1 MEGAMVD
8 FTLTEEQEELRRLAR
23 EFAQQEIAPVAM
35 QHDKTGEFPW
45 PIYRQ
50 AYNVG
55 LLNPSVPTAYGG
67 GGLSALECCIVVE
80 ELGAACAGITTSI
93 MVNDLALMPI
103 LVGGSE
109 EQKRTFLTPFCSS
122 FNLGA
127 FCLTEPGAGSDVAS
141 MSTTARRDGDS
152 YILNGTKTFI
162 TNGSVATLY
171 TVFATRDK
179 RLHHKGIS
187 GFIVPADTPGVSHGK
202 KFDKMGQRASDT
214 AEVIFDDV
222 RVPRANLLG
231 DEDEGF
237 KIAMVTL
244 DRTRPMIAAMS
255 VGLARAA
262 MEAAVQYAKERATF
276 GTPIGQHQA
285 VQLLLADMA
294 KDIEAARLLTW
305 QCAWLIDQGQRAS
318 KESSYAKCFAT
329 DVAMRVT
336 TDAVQIFGGYGYM
349 RDLPL
354 EKYMR
359 DAKLMQIYEGTNQ
372 IQRIVIARHLL
383 GDA

>member
-1 MEGAMVD
+1 MVD
-8 FTLTEEQEELRRLAR
+8 FALSESQEELRRVAR
-23 EFAQQEIAPVAM
+23 EFAQKEIAPVAM
-35 QHDKTGEFPW
+35 HYDQTGEFPW
-45 PIYRQ
+45 DIYRQ
-50 AYNVG
+50 AHEVG
-55 LLNPSVPTAYGG
+55 LANPSVPVAYGG
-67 GGLSALECCIVVE
+67 GGLSALECCIIVE

-93 MVNDLALMPI
+93 MVNDLAVMPI
-103 LVGGSE
+103 LVSGSE
-109 EQKRTFLTPFCSS
+109 EQKRAFLTPFCTS
-122 FNLGA
+122 FNMGA

-141 MSTTARRDGDS
+141 MSTTAKPDGDG
-152 YILNGTKTFI
+152 YIVNGTKTFI
-162 TNGSVATLY
+162 TNGSVASLY
-171 TVFATRDK
+171 TVFATRDTSL
-179 RLHHKGIS
+179 RHRGIA

-222 RVPRANLLG
+222 HLPRANLLG
-231 DEDEGF
+231 REDEGF

-262 MEAAVQYAKERATF
+262 MEAAIEYAKGRETF
-276 GTPIGQHQA
+276 GVPIGQHQA
-285 VQLLLADMA
+285 IQLLLADMA

-305 QCAWLIDQGQRAS
+305 QCAWLIDQGQPAT
-318 KESSYAKCFAT
+318 KESSFAKCFAT

-349 RDLPL
+349 KDLPL

-372 IQRIVIARHLL
+372 IQRLVIARHLL
-383 GDA
+383 GMA

>member
-1 MEGAMVD
+1 MVE
-8 FTLTEEQEELRRLAR
+8 FALTEQQEEMRRVAR
-23 EFAQQEIAPVAM
+23 EFAQHEIAPVAM
-35 QHDKTGEFPW
+35 EYDKTGEFPW
-45 PIYRQ
+45 ETYRK
-50 AYNVG
+50 AYDIG
-55 LLNPSVPTAYGG
+55 LVNSTVPAEYGG
-67 GGLSALECCIVVE
+67 GGLSAIECCLIIE

-93 MVNDLALMPI
+93 MVNDLGLTPI

-109 EQKRTFLTPFCSS
+109 EQKRAFLMPFCSS
-122 FNLGA
+122 FHLAA
-127 FCLTEPGAGSDVAS
+127 FCLTEPGAGSDVAA
-141 MSTTARRDGDS
+141 MSTTAKRDGDA
-152 YILNGTKTFI
+152 YVLNGTKTFI

-171 TVFATRDK
+171 TVFATYDRSL
-179 RLHHKGIS
+179 RHGGIA
-187 GFIVPADTPGVSHGK
+187 GFVVPADAPGISRGK

-214 AEVIFDDV
+214 AEVVFEEV
-222 RVPRANLLG
+222 RVPRAQLLG
-231 DEDEGF
+231 REDEGF

-262 MEAAVQYAKERATF
+262 MEAAIQYAKDRQTF
-276 GTPIGQHQA
+276 GVPIGHHQA

-305 QCAWLIDQGQRAS
+305 QCAWLIDRGQRAT
-318 KESSYAKCFAT
+318 KESSFAKCFAT

-383 GDA
+383 GLA

>member
-1 MEGAMVD
+1 MVD
-8 FTLTEEQEELRRLAR
+8 FALTEAQEELRRVAR
-23 EFAQQEIAPVAM
+23 EFAQKEIAPAAM
-35 QHDKTGEFPW
+35 HYDKTGEFPW
-45 PIYRQ
+45 EVYRQ
-50 AYNVG
+50 AYDVG
-55 LLNPSVPTAYGG
+55 LLNASVPTTYGG
-67 GGLSALECCIVVE
+67 GGLSAFECCLIVE
-80 ELGAACAGITTSI
+80 ELGAACAGITTSV

-109 EQKRTFLTPFCSS
+109 AQQRDFLTPFCAS

-141 MSTTARRDGDS
+141 MSTTARLDGDS

-162 TNGSVATLY
+162 TNGSVASLY
-171 TVFATRDK
+171 TVFATRNK
-179 RLHHKGIS
+179 SLRHKGIS
-187 GFIVPADTPGVSHGK
+187 GFIVPADTGGVSHGK

-214 AEVIFDDV
+214 AEVIFEEV

-231 DEDEGF
+231 REEDGF

-262 MEAAVQYAKERATF
+262 MDAAIHYAKDRRTF
-276 GTPIGQHQA
+276 GTPIGHHQA

-305 QCAWLIDQGQRAS
+305 QCAWLIDQGQRAT
-318 KESSYAKCFAT
+318 KESSFAKCFAT

-336 TDAVQIFGGYGYM
+336 TDAVQVFGGYGYM
-349 RDLPL
+349 KDLPL

-383 GDA
+383 GMA

>member
-1 MEGAMVD
+1 MVD
-8 FTLTEEQEELRRLAR
+8 FALTEEQQELRRLAR

-35 QHDKTGEFPW
+35 HYDKAGEFPW
-45 PIYRQ
+45 EVYRK
-50 AYNVG
+50 AYDIG
-55 LLNPSVPTAYGG
+55 LLNPSVPTAYAG
-67 GGLSALECCIVVE
+67 GGLGALECCLIVE
-80 ELGAACAGITTSI
+80 ELGAACAGIATSI

-109 EQKRTFLTPFCSS
+109 AQKQTFLTPFCSS
-122 FNLGA
+122 FNMGA

-141 MSTTARRDGDS
+141 MSTTARLDGDS
-152 YILNGTKTFI
+152 YTLNGTKTFI
-162 TNGSVATLY
+162 TNGSVASLY

-179 RLHHKGIS
+179 RLSHQGIS
-187 GFIVPADTPGVSHGK
+187 GFIVPADTSGVSHGK

-214 AEVIFDDV
+214 AEVIFSDV
-222 RVPRANLLG
+222 RVPRANMLG
-231 DEDEGF
+231 REDEGF

-262 MEAAVQYAKERATF
+262 MEASIHYAKERQTF
-276 GTPIGQHQA
+276 GLPIGQHQA

-305 QCAWLIDQGQRAS
+305 QCAWLIDQGQRAT
-318 KESSYAKCFAT
+318 KESSFAKCFAA

-349 RDLPL
+349 KDLPL

-372 IQRIVIARHLL
+372 IQRIVIARLLL
-383 GDA
+383 GNA

>member
-1 MEGAMVD
+1 MVD
-8 FTLTEEQEELRRLAR
+8 FALSEPQEELRRVAR
-23 EFAQQEIAPVAM
+23 EFAQKEIVPMAM
-35 QHDKTGEFPW
+35 RYDQSGEFPW
-45 PIYRQ
+45 EIYRK
-50 AYNVG
+50 AYDIG
-55 LLNPSVPTAYGG
+55 LVNPSVPAAYGG
-67 GGLSALECCIVVE
+67 GGLSALECCLIVE

-103 LVGGSE
+103 LVDGSE
-109 EQKRTFLTPFCSS
+109 EQKHTFLTPFCSS
-122 FNLGA
+122 FSLGA

-141 MSTTARRDGDS
+141 MSTTARLDGDS
-152 YILNGTKTFI
+152 YILNGAKTFI
-162 TNGSVATLY
+162 TNGSVASLY
-171 TVFATRDK
+171 TVFATRD
-179 RLHHKGIS
+179 RSLGHKGIA

-214 AEVIFDDV
+214 AEVIFDEV
-222 RVPRANLLG
+222 RLPRANLLG
-231 DEDEGF
+231 QEDEGF

-262 MEAAVQYAKERATF
+262 LEAAIQYAKERQTF
-276 GTPIGQHQA
+276 GMPIGHHQA

-305 QCAWLIDQGQRAS
+305 QCAWLIGQGQRAT
-318 KESSYAKCFAT
+318 KESSFAKCFAS
-329 DVAMRVT
+329 DIAMRVT

-349 RDLPL
+349 KDLPL

-383 GDA
+383 GMA

>member
-1 MEGAMVD
+1 MVD
-8 FTLTEEQEELRRLAR
+8 FALTEEQQELRRLAR
-23 EFAQQEIAPVAM
+23 DFAQQEIAPVAL
-35 QHDKTGEFPW
+35 HYDKLGEFPW
-45 PIYRQ
+45 EVYRK
-50 AYNVG
+50 AYDLG

-67 GGLSALECCIVVE
+67 GGLSAFECCLIVE

-109 EQKRTFLTPFCSS
+109 AQKQTFLSPFCAS
-122 FNLGA
+122 FNMGA

-141 MSTTARRDGDS
+141 MSTTARLDGDS
-152 YILNGTKTFI
+152 YILNGSKTFI
-162 TNGSVATLY
+162 TNGSVASLY

-179 RLHHKGIS
+179 GLRHQGIS
-187 GFIVPADTPGVSHGK
+187 GFIVPADTAGLSHGK

-214 AEVIFDDV
+214 AEVIFADV
-222 RVPRANLLG
+222 RVPRANMLG
-231 DEDEGF
+231 REEEGF

-262 MEAAVQYAKERATF
+262 MEAAVQYAKERQSF
-276 GTPIGQHQA
+276 GLPIGQHQA

-294 KDIEAARLLTW
+294 KDLEAARLLTW
-305 QCAWLIDQGQRAS
+305 QCAWLIDQGQRAT
-318 KESSYAKCFAT
+318 KESSMAKCFAA

-349 RDLPL
+349 KDLPL

-372 IQRIVIARHLL
+372 IQRLVIARHLL
-383 GDA
+383 GNA

>member
-1 MEGAMVD
+1 MVD
-8 FTLTEEQEELRRLAR
+8 FALTEEQEELRRVAR
-23 EFAQQEIAPVAM
+23 EFAQNEMAPVAM
-35 QHDKTGEFPW
+35 QYDKTGEFPW
-45 PIYRQ
+45 EIYRK
-50 AYNVG
+50 AYDIGLVNV
-55 LLNPSVPTAYGG
+55 SVPTVYGG
-67 GGLSALECCIVVE
+67 GGLSALECCLIVE
-80 ELGAACAGITTSI
+80 ELGAACAGMTTSI

-103 LVGGSE
+103 LVGGSA
-109 EQKRTFLTPFCSS
+109 EQQRTFLTSFCSS
-122 FNLGA
+122 FNMGA

-141 MSTTARRDGDS
+141 MSTTAKRDGDS

-162 TNGSVATLY
+162 TNGSVASLY
-171 TVFATRDK
+171 TVFATCDK
-179 RLHHKGIS
+179 SLRHKGIA
-187 GFIVPADTPGVSHGK
+187 GFIVPAATPGISHGK

-231 DEDEGF
+231 RDDEGF
-237 KIAMVTL
+237 RIAMVTL

-255 VGLARAA
+255 VGLARTAMDAA
-262 MEAAVQYAKERATF
+262 IQYAKERMTF
-276 GTPIGQHQA
+276 GMPIGHHQA

-305 QCAWLIDQGQRAS
+305 QCAWLIDRGHRAT
-318 KESSYAKCFAT
+318 KESSLAKCFAA
-329 DVAMRVT
+329 DIAMHVT

-349 RDLPL
+349 KDLPL

-372 IQRIVIARHLL
+372 IQRLVIARHLL
-383 GDA
+383 GLA

>member
-1 MEGAMVD
+1 MVD
-8 FTLTEEQEELRRLAR
+8 FALTEEQEELRRVAR
-23 EFAQQEIAPVAM
+23 EFAQNEMAPVAM
-35 QHDKTGEFPW
+35 QYDKAGEFPW
-45 PIYRQ
+45 EIYRK
-50 AYNVG
+50 AYDIG
-55 LLNPSVPTAYGG
+55 LMNASVPTAYGG
-67 GGLSALECCIVVE
+67 GGLSALECCLIIE
-80 ELGAACAGITTSI
+80 ELGAACAGMTTSI
-93 MVNDLALMPI
+93 MVNDLGLMPI

-109 EQKRTFLTPFCSS
+109 EQQHTFLTPFCSS
-122 FNLGA
+122 FNMGA

-141 MSTTARRDGDS
+141 MSTTAKRDGDS

-162 TNGSVATLY
+162 TNGSVASLY

-179 RLHHKGIS
+179 SLRHQGIA
-187 GFIVPADTPGVSHGK
+187 GFIVPAETPGISHGK

-214 AEVIFDDV
+214 AEVVFEDV
-222 RVPRANLLG
+222 RVPRANLLSR
-231 DEDEGF
+231 EDAGF
-237 KIAMVTL
+237 RIAMVTL

-262 MEAAVQYAKERATF
+262 MDAALQYAKERTTF
-276 GTPIGQHQA
+276 GMPIGHHQA

-305 QCAWLIDQGQRAS
+305 QCAWLIDQEHRAT
-318 KESSYAKCFAT
+318 KESSFAKCFAA
-329 DVAMRVT
+329 DIAMRVT

-372 IQRIVIARHLL
+372 IQRLVIARHLL
-383 GDA
+383 GIA

>member
-1 MEGAMVD
+1 MVD
-8 FTLTEEQEELRRLAR
+8 FALSESQEELRRVAR
-23 EFAQQEIAPVAM
+23 EFAQKEIAPVAM
-35 QHDKTGEFPW
+35 RYDQSGEFPW
-45 PIYRQ
+45 EIYRK
-50 AYNVG
+50 AYDIG
-55 LLNPSVPTAYGG
+55 LMNPSVPAAYGG
-67 GGLSALECCIVVE
+67 GGLSAFECCLIVE

-109 EQKRTFLTPFCSS
+109 DQKHAFLTPFCST
-122 FNLGA
+122 FGMGA

-141 MSTTARRDGDS
+141 MSTTARLDGDS

-162 TNGSVATLY
+162 TNGSVARLY
-171 TVFATRDK
+171 TVFATRD
-179 RLHHKGIS
+179 RSLGHKGIA

-214 AEVIFDDV
+214 AEVRFDAV
-222 RVPRANLLG
+222 RLPRGNLLG
-231 DEDEGF
+231 RDDEGF
-237 KIAMVTL
+237 RIAMVTL

-262 MEAAVQYAKERATF
+262 MEAAIQYAKGRQTF
-276 GTPIGQHQA
+276 GSPIGHHQA

-305 QCAWLIDQGQRAS
+305 QCAWLIDQGQRAT
-318 KESSYAKCFAT
+318 KESSFAKCFAT

-349 RDLPL
+349 KDLPL

-372 IQRIVIARHLL
+372 IQRIVIARHVL
-383 GDA
+383 GMA

>member
-1 MEGAMVD
+1 MVE
-8 FTLTEEQEELRRLAR
+8 FALTEQQEEMRRVAR
-23 EFAQQEIAPVAM
+23 EFAQHEIAPVAM
-35 QHDKTGEFPW
+35 EYDKTGEFPW
-45 PIYRQ
+45 ETYRK
-50 AYNVG
+50 AYDIG
-55 LLNPSVPTAYGG
+55 LVNSTVPAEYGG
-67 GGLSALECCIVVE
+67 GGLSALECCLIIE

-93 MVNDLALMPI
+93 MVNDLGLTPI

-109 EQKRTFLTPFCSS
+109 EQKRAFLMPFCSS
-122 FNLGA
+122 FHLAA
-127 FCLTEPGAGSDVAS
+127 FCLTEPGAGSDVAA
-141 MSTTARRDGDS
+141 MSTTAKRDGDA
-152 YILNGTKTFI
+152 YVLNGTKTFI

-171 TVFATRDK
+171 TVFATYDRSL
-179 RLHHKGIS
+179 RHGGIA
-187 GFIVPADTPGVSHGK
+187 GFVVPADAPGISRGK

-214 AEVIFDDV
+214 AEVVFEEV
-222 RVPRANLLG
+222 RVPRAQLLG
-231 DEDEGF
+231 REDEGF

-262 MEAAVQYAKERATF
+262 MEAAIQYAKDRQTF
-276 GTPIGQHQA
+276 GVPIGHHQA

-305 QCAWLIDQGQRAS
+305 QCAWLIDRGQRAT
-318 KESSYAKCFAT
+318 KESSVAKCFAT

-383 GDA
+383 GLA

>member
-1 MEGAMVD
+1 MVD
-8 FTLTEEQEELRRLAR
+8 FALSESQEELRRVAR
-23 EFAQQEIAPVAM
+23 EFAQKEIAPVAM
-35 QHDKTGEFPW
+35 RYDQTGEFPW
-45 PIYRQ
+45 DIYRQ
-50 AYNVG
+50 AHEVG
-55 LLNPSVPTAYGG
+55 LASPSVPTAYGG
-67 GGLSALECCIVVE
+67 GGLSSLECCIVVE

-93 MVNDLALMPI
+93 MVNDLAVMPI

-109 EQKRTFLTPFCSS
+109 EQKRAFLTPFCTR
-122 FNLGA
+122 FNMGA
-127 FCLTEPGAGSDVAS
+127 FCLSEPGAGSDVAS
-141 MSTTARRDGDS
+141 MSTTAKPDGDG

-162 TNGSVATLY
+162 TNGSVASLY
-171 TVFATRDK
+171 TVFATRDTSL
-179 RLHHKGIS
+179 RHRGIA

-222 RVPRANLLG
+222 HLPRANLLG
-231 DEDEGF
+231 REDEGF

-262 MEAAVQYAKERATF
+262 MDAAIEYAKGRQTF
-276 GTPIGQHQA
+276 GVPIGHHQA
-285 VQLLLADMA
+285 IQLLLADMA

-305 QCAWLIDQGQRAS
+305 QCAWLIDQGQRAT
-318 KESSYAKCFAT
+318 KESSFAKCFAT

-349 RDLPL
+349 KDLPL

-372 IQRIVIARHLL
+372 IQRLVMARHLL
-383 GDA
+383 GIA

>member
-1 MEGAMVD
+1 MVE
-8 FTLTEEQEELRRLAR
+8 FALSEQQEELRRVAR
-23 EFAQQEIAPVAM
+23 EFAQKEIAPVAM
-35 QHDKTGEFPW
+35 HYDRTGEFPW
-45 PIYRQ
+45 EVYRK
-50 AYNVG
+50 AYDVG
-55 LLNPSVPTAYGG
+55 LLNPSVPSEYGG
-67 GGLSALECCIVVE
+67 GGLSALECCLIIE

-93 MVNDLALMPI
+93 MVNDLGLMPI

-109 EQKRTFLTPFCSS
+109 EQKRNFLTPFCSS
-122 FNLGA
+122 FHLAA
-127 FCLTEPGAGSDVAS
+127 FCLTEPGAGSDVAA
-141 MSTTARRDGDS
+141 MSTTAKLDGDS

-162 TNGSVATLY
+162 TNGSVASLY

-179 RLHHKGIS
+179 RLHHKGIA
-187 GFIVPADTPGVSHGK
+187 GFIVPADTPGIARGK

-214 AEVIFDDV
+214 AEVVFEDV

-231 DEDEGF
+231 HEDEGF

-262 MEAAVQYAKERATF
+262 MEAAIRYAKERQTF
-276 GTPIGQHQA
+276 GVPIGHHQA

-305 QCAWLIDQGQRAS
+305 QCAWLIDQGQRAT
-318 KESSYAKCFAT
+318 KESAFAKCFAT

-349 RDLPL
+349 KDLPL

-383 GDA
+383 GLA

>member
-1 MEGAMVD
+1 MVD
-8 FTLTEEQEELRRLAR
+8 FALSESQEELRRVAR
-23 EFAQQEIAPVAM
+23 EFAQKEIAPAAM
-35 QHDKTGEFPW
+35 RYDQSGEFPW
-45 PIYRQ
+45 EIYRK
-50 AYNVG
+50 AYDIG
-55 LLNPSVPTAYGG
+55 LMNPSVPAAYGG
-67 GGLSALECCIVVE
+67 GGLSAFEYCLIVE

-109 EQKRTFLTPFCSS
+109 DQKHAFLTPFCSA
-122 FNLGA
+122 FGMGA

-141 MSTTARRDGDS
+141 MSTTARLDGDS
-152 YILNGTKTFI
+152 YVLNGTKTFI
-162 TNGSVATLY
+162 TNGSVASLY
-171 TVFATRDK
+171 TVFATRDR
-179 RLHHKGIS
+179 RLGHKGIA

-214 AEVIFDDV
+214 AEVRFDGV
-222 RVPRANLLG
+222 RLPRGNLLG
-231 DEDEGF
+231 RDDEGF
-237 KIAMVTL
+237 KVAMVTL

-262 MEAAVQYAKERATF
+262 MEAAIQYAKGRRTF
-276 GTPIGQHQA
+276 GTPIGHHQA

-305 QCAWLIDQGQRAS
+305 QCAWLIDQGQRAT
-318 KESSYAKCFAT
+318 KESSFAKCFAT

-349 RDLPL
+349 KDLPL

-372 IQRIVIARHLL
+372 IQRIVIARHVL
-383 GDA
+383 GMA

>member
-1 MEGAMVD
+1 MVD
-8 FTLTEEQEELRRLAR
+8 FALTEEQEELRRLAR

-45 PIYRQ
+45 SIYRQ

-109 EQKRTFLTPFCSS
+109 EQKRTFLTPFCSN

-179 RLHHKGIS
+179 SLRHKGIS
-187 GFIVPADTPGVSHGK
+187 GFIVPADTPGVAHGK

-276 GTPIGQHQA
+276 GMPIGQHQA

-318 KESSYAKCFAT
+318 KESSCAKCFAT
-329 DVAMRVT
+329 DMAMRVT

-349 RDLPL
+349 KDLPL

>member
-1 MEGAMVD
+1 MVD
-8 FTLTEEQEELRRLAR
+8 FALTEEQEELRRVAR
-23 EFAQQEIAPVAM
+23 EFAQKEVAPVAM
-35 QHDKTGEFPW
+35 HYDKTGEFPW
-45 PIYRQ
+45 EIYRQ
-50 AYNVG
+50 AYDIG
-55 LLNPSVPTAYGG
+55 LMNPSVPAAYGG
-67 GGLSALECCIVVE
+67 GGLSALECCLIVE

-109 EQKRTFLTPFCSS
+109 EQQRTFLTPFCSG
-122 FNLGA
+122 FNMGA

-141 MSTTARRDGDS
+141 MSTTAKRDGDC

-162 TNGSVATLY
+162 TNGSVASLY

-179 RLHHKGIS
+179 NLRHQGIA
-187 GFIVPADTPGVSHGK
+187 GFIVPAETPGLSHGK

-214 AEVIFDDV
+214 AEVIFEDV

-231 DEDEGF
+231 REDEGF
-237 KIAMVTL
+237 RIAMVTL

-262 MEAAVQYAKERATF
+262 MDAAVQYAKERITF
-276 GTPIGQHQA
+276 GTPIGHHQA
-285 VQLLLADMA
+285 IQLLLADMA
-294 KDIEAARLLTW
+294 KDVEAARLLTW
-305 QCAWLIDQGQRAS
+305 QCAWLIDQGHRAT
-318 KESSYAKCFAT
+318 KESSLAKCVAT
-329 DVAMRVT
+329 DIAMRVT
-336 TDAVQIFGGYGYM
+336 TDAVQVFGGYGYM
-349 RDLPL
+349 KDLPL

-372 IQRIVIARHLL
+372 IQRLVIARHLL
-383 GDA
+383 GLA

>member
-1 MEGAMVD
+1 MVD
-8 FTLTEEQEELRRLAR
+8 FALTEEQQELRRLAR

-35 QHDKTGEFPW
+35 HYDKTAEFPW
-45 PIYRQ
+45 EVYRK
-50 AYNVG
+50 AYAIG
-55 LLNPSVPTAYGG
+55 LVNASVPTAYAG
-67 GGLSALECCIVVE
+67 GGLGALECCLIVE

-109 EQKRTFLTPFCSS
+109 AQKQTFLTPFCSG
-122 FNLGA
+122 FNMGA

-141 MSTTARRDGDS
+141 MATTARLDGDS

-162 TNGSVATLY
+162 TNGSVASLY

-179 RLHHKGIS
+179 RLRHQGIS
-187 GFIVPADTPGVSHGK
+187 GFIVPADTSGISHGK

-214 AEVIFDDV
+214 AEVIFADV

-231 DEDEGF
+231 REDEGF

-262 MEAAVQYAKERATF
+262 MDAAIQYARERQTF
-276 GTPIGQHQA
+276 GLPIGQHQA

-294 KDIEAARLLTW
+294 KDLEAARLLTW
-305 QCAWLIDQGQRAS
+305 QCAWLIDQGQRAT
-318 KESSYAKCFAT
+318 KESSFAKCFAA

-349 RDLPL
+349 KDLPL

-383 GDA
+383 GIA

>member
-1 MEGAMVD
+1 
-8 FTLTEEQEELRRLAR
+8 
-23 EFAQQEIAPVAM
+23 
-35 QHDKTGEFPW
+35 
-45 PIYRQ
+45 
-50 AYNVG
+50 
-55 LLNPSVPTAYGG
+55 
-67 GGLSALECCIVVE
+67 
-80 ELGAACAGITTSI
+80 
-93 MVNDLALMPI
+93 
-103 LVGGSE
+103 
-109 EQKRTFLTPFCSS
+109 
-122 FNLGA
+122 
-127 FCLTEPGAGSDVAS
+127 
-141 MSTTARRDGDS
+141 MSTTAKLDGDS

-162 TNGSVATLY
+162 TNGSVASLY

-179 RLHHKGIS
+179 SLRHKGIS
-187 GFIVPADTPGVSHGK
+187 GFVVPADTPGISHGK

-214 AEVIFDDV
+214 AEVIFEDV

-231 DEDEGF
+231 PDDDGF

-255 VGLARAA
+255 VGLSRAA
-262 MEAAVQYAKERATF
+262 LDAAIQYARERETF
-276 GTPIGQHQA
+276 GTPIGHHQA

-305 QCAWLIDQGQRAS
+305 QCAWLIDQGHRAT
-318 KESSYAKCFAT
+318 KESSFAKCLAA
-329 DVAMRVT
+329 DVAMRTT

-349 RDLPL
+349 KDLPL

-383 GDA
+383 GIA

>member
-1 MEGAMVD
+1 MVE
-8 FTLTEEQEELRRLAR
+8 FALTEQQEELRRVAR
-23 EFAQQEIAPVAM
+23 EFAQKEIAPVALRY
-35 QHDKTGEFPW
+35 DKTGEFPW
-45 PIYRQ
+45 EIYRK
-50 AYNVG
+50 AYDIG
-55 LLNPSVPTAYGG
+55 LMNPSVPAEYGG
-67 GGLSALECCIVVE
+67 GGLSTLECCLIVE
-80 ELGAACAGITTSI
+80 ELGAACAGVATSI
-93 MVNDLALMPI
+93 MVNDLGLMPI
-103 LVGGSE
+103 LVAGSE
-109 EQKRTFLTPFCSS
+109 AQKDAFLRPFCAG
-122 FNLGA
+122 FHLAA
-127 FCLTEPGAGSDVAS
+127 FCLTEPGAGSDVAAL
-141 MSTTARRDGDS
+141 STTAKLDGDA
-152 YILNGTKTFI
+152 YVLNGTKTFI
-162 TNGSVATLY
+162 TNGSVASLY

-179 RLHHKGIS
+179 SLRHSGIC
-187 GFIVPADTPGVSHGK
+187 GFIVPADTPGISHGK

-214 AEVIFDDV
+214 AEVVFEDV

-231 DEDEGF
+231 REDEGF

-262 MEAAVQYAKERATF
+262 MEAAIRYAKERQTF
-276 GTPIGQHQA
+276 GVPIGQHQA

-305 QCAWLIDQGQRAS
+305 QCAWLIDQGQRAT
-318 KESSYAKCFAT
+318 KESSFAKCFAT

-349 RDLPL
+349 KDLPL

-383 GDA
+383 GLA